1 MKNLL
6 YLVLITL
13 IFACNKEDETTPQ
26 TPTLCTVWQCNS
38 SYYKETSGTPNSSSN
53 TYYYVYKVKKVKGT
67 REIVVDKL
75 ASDTAA
81 IRAILSPFG
90 ITYDYKTTTLGS
102 GNTQNSFEESILTGP
117 DSFEEVVFE
126 FRHSAPTALY
136 KIVSK
141 NFSCQGKAE

>member
-13 IFACNKEDETTPQ
+13 IIACNKEEETVPPPQ
-26 TPTLCTVWQCNS
+26 SCTVWQCNS
-38 SYYKETSGTPNSSSN
+38 SYYKETSGTPNGSSN
-53 TYYYVYKVKKVKGT
+53 TYYYVYKVKKVTGT
-67 REIVVDKL
+67 REIIVEKS

-102 GNTQNSFEESILTGP
+102 GNTQNSFEESILTAP
-117 DSFEEVVFE
+117 ETFNEVIFE
-126 FRHSAPTALY
+126 FRHSAPTSLY
-136 KIVSK
+136 KVVSRD
-141 NFSCQGKAE
+141 FLCE